1 MSLKRHQRKSQHRP
15 EAEEK
20 KKNKQLAEAKREVH
34 QLRRKIARLQ
44 KQVERDI
51 SMGPYVEP
59 DEPQPEATIAVT
71 PLNGCSKC
79 GQPVKMIH
87 LAHNNKTLS
96 VCQSCGAKE
105 LK

>member
-44 KQVERDI
+44 KQVEREV
-51 SMGPYVEP
+51 SMGPYIEP
-59 DEPQPEATIAVT
+59 DSPQPETTITVT
-71 PLNGCSKC
+71 PNGGCSQC
-79 GQPVKMIH
+79 GHPVKTVY
-87 LAHNNKTLS
+87 LAHNQKTLS

-105 LK
+105 LR